1 MDFGVIFL
9 SHVESYKD
17 VALAESQGFS
27 HAWFGD
33 SQMVWADV
41 YQCMALCAA
50 NTTTIKM
57 GTNVTNPSSRIA
69 PVGPKCLEIRELHFD
84 AIHLLADRAPKQS
97 RRYREWLEETIL
109 RPAQ

>member
-33 SQMVWADV
+33 SQMVWAAGRLGV
-41 YQCMALCAA
+41 QHLCL
-50 NTTTIKM
+50 
-57 GTNVTNPSSRIA
+57 
-69 PVGPKCLEIRELHFD
+69 VGD
-84 AIHLLADRAPKQS
+84 
-97 RRYREWLEETIL
+97 
-109 RPAQ
+109 